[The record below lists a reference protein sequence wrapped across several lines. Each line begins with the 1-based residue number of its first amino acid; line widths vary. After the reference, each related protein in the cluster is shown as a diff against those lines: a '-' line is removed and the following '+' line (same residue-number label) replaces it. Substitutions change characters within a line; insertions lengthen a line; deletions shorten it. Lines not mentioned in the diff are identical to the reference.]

1 MNTEDV
7 VEIEVF
13 YDLVCP
19 FCLIGKTQLDAALA
33 TLGREVR
40 VRWSPYLLD
49 PQLPEGG
56 LPFQRYHRMKYGERA
71 RPMQQQVE
79 RIGQR
84 LGIPFDFLKLSRYP
98 QTLDGHRAVRLAAE
112 HGQAGAMV
120 EVLLRAYFLEDQ
132 DIGQPEVLAALAE
145 SRLGLP
151 GQAFAQRL
159 ASDWQ
164 RDEVRADQRRSV
176 QLGVRSVPSYRL
188 GGRYVEHTDDLVNIL
203 SGALPAPAH

>member
-19 FCLIGKTQLDAALA
+19 FCLIGKMQFDAALA
-33 TLGREVR
+33 SLGPEAC
-40 VRWSPYLLD
+40 VRWSPYVLD

-56 LPFQRYHRMKYGERA
+56 LAFQAYHGMKYGPRA
-71 RPMQQQVE
+71 RPMQQHVE

-84 LGIPFDFLKLSRYP
+84 MGIPFDFLKLSRYP
-98 QTLDGHRAVRLAAE
+98 QTLNGHRAVRFAAE
-112 HGQAGAMV
+112 HGQAGDMV

-132 DIGQPEVLAALAE
+132 DIGQPEVLAELAQ

-151 GQAFAQRL
+151 GQVLAQRL

-164 RDEVRADQRRSV
+164 RDEVLADQRRAV
-176 QLGVRSVPSYRL
+176 RLEVRSVPSYRL
-188 GGRYVEHTDDLVNIL
+188 NGRYIEHTDDLVTVL
-203 SGALPAPAH
+203 SGALT